1 MGANMNLKIQ
11 KILSKIESN
20 GFEAYIVGGFVRDYL
35 LDIYTTDVDICTNAL
50 PKDIM
55 TIFDIKKAPAM
66 YGSVSIPDGE
76 YNFDITTYRTESNYE
91 KRRPLTINYTSNLL
105 EDIKRR
111 DFTINALCM
120 NKDGQIFDYLNGKK
134 DIADRIIRVIG
145 NTDEKLKED
154 PLRILRAIR
163 FATTLNYK
171 LDEKILEF
179 IKNNKDLI
187 KSLSYTRKKEEL
199 DKIFSSKNV
208 SIGLKLLKE
217 LNLLDTLEI
226 NYDNIMI
233 VPDLLGIWS
242 QIDFS
247 DNYPFT
253 KNNLKVIK
261 KIRNIVKKGVITNQL
276 LFEEDLYIITVAAQ
290 ILGIDVKDIS
300 LKKQRL
306 PITSRKDLKISFNDI
321 GNLLNIQKAETI
333 NIIYNDIINK
343 VLDNKII
350 NEEKSLKEYILKV
363 WK

>member
-55 TIFDIKKAPAM
+55 TIFDIKKAPVI

-145 NTDEKLKED
+145 NTV
-154 PLRILRAIR
+154 
-163 FATTLNYK
+163 FY
-171 LDEKILEF
+171 
-179 IKNNKDLI
+179 
-187 KSLSYTRKKEEL
+187 Y
-199 DKIFSSKNV
+199 
-208 SIGLKLLKE
+208 
-217 LNLLDTLEI
+217 
-226 NYDNIMI
+226 
-233 VPDLLGIWS
+233 
-242 QIDFS
+242 
-247 DNYPFT
+247 
-253 KNNLKVIK
+253 
-261 KIRNIVKKGVITNQL
+261 ITN
-276 LFEEDLYIITVAAQ
+276 F
-290 ILGIDVKDIS
+290 
-300 LKKQRL
+300 
-306 PITSRKDLKISFNDI
+306 
-321 GNLLNIQKAETI
+321 LN
-333 NIIYNDIINK
+333 NF
-343 VLDNKII
+343 
-350 NEEKSLKEYILKV
+350 
-363 WK
+363 